1 MTIGEEVS
9 RPPSPEGDPA
19 WLDEARPRLRAAVTV
34 GPGLTKGQAV
44 VHFVADAETRAYL
57 QVGPREAFLMSRLD
71 GTRSLAE
78 IGAEY
83 AARFGKRLAAE
94 HWGQLLGLLGSR
106 GLLEPA
112 DPARLDVLREKAAL
126 ARGSEGRSA
135 LLWRMPIPRAADL
148 VAPAARWSGW
158 LLRPVV
164 AVPLT
169 LAGLAAGVLAGLNF
183 TTLYAA
189 VEQGPSRWPLTL
201 AGFLITWIMIGLHEL
216 GHGVACHRYGG
227 RPTQI
232 GLMWRFPLV
241 AFYCKVDDVVTFPK
255 ARHRVATSFAGVYVN
270 LIALP
275 PIGALWLWGPQTGWA
290 HSLAAALL
298 LFGTVAVFF
307 NLLPVLQLDGYH
319 MLEHATSTV
328 HLQSESARFAA
339 AFLRRGPAGVGG
351 YPRRARWI
359 YAGYAVLSAAILG
372 PALFLLVRL
381 WFGTLAGLW
390 GQAAAALI
398 LLAEAAAVAAFLVW
412 AVRRRRSAAR

>member
-1 MTIGEEVS
+1 MTVGEEVT
-9 RPPSPEGDPA
+9 PPPA
-19 WLDEARPRLRAAVTV
+19 WLDEARPRLRPGVVV
-34 GPGLTKGQAV
+34 GPGLTKGTST
-44 VHFVADAETRAYL
+44 VHFVADGETGAYL

-71 GTRSLAE
+71 GTRSLTE

-83 AARFGKRLAAE
+83 AGRFGKRLAAE

-106 GLLEPA
+106 ALLEPA
-112 DPARLDVLREKAAL
+112 DPAQLDLLREKAEA

-135 LLWRMPIPRAADL
+135 LLWRMPIPRATDL
-148 VAPAARWSGW
+148 VPPAARRFGW
-158 LLRPVV
+158 LLNPVV

-169 LAGLAAGVLAGLNF
+169 LAGLAVGVLVGLNWA
-183 TTLYAA
+183 TLYAA
-189 VEQGPSRWPLTL
+189 IEQGPARWPLTL
-201 AGFLITWIMIGLHEL
+201 AGIAITWVMIALHEL

-241 AFYCKVDDVVTFPK
+241 AFYCKVDDVVTFRTT
-255 ARHRVATSFAGVYVN
+255 RHRVATSFAGVYVN
-270 LIALP
+270 LAALP
-275 PIGALWLWGPQTGWA
+275 PIGALWLWGPQAGWV
-290 HSLAAALL
+290 HSLAASLL
-298 LFGTVAVFF
+298 LFGTVAIFF

-328 HLQSESARFAA
+328 HLQSEAARFTA
-339 AFLRRGPAGVGG
+339 AFLRRGPAGVSG

-359 YAGYAVLSAAILG
+359 YAGYAVLAAAVLG
-372 PALFLLVRL
+372 PAIFLLVRL

-390 GQAAAALI
+390 GPAAAALI
-398 LLAEAAAVAAFLVW
+398 LIAEAAAVAAFLTW